1 MAIET
6 KKITID
12 GVEYYTNVS
21 TDGKYI
27 EGGFPF
33 GLYEDAIDP
42 VSEGRVFT
50 ETEYYPPSEEFPE
63 WERGKVYN
71 TGDQVT
77 HNQKRYISRINR
89 NTYEPQ
95 DLNIGWRK
103 V

>member
-6 KKITID
+6 KVITID
-12 GVEYYTNVS
+12 GVDYYVNES
-21 TDGKYI
+21 TDGKII

-42 VSEGRVFT
+42 VSEGRTFT
-50 ETEYYPPSEEFPE
+50 ETSYYPPSEEYPE
-63 WERGKVYN
+63 WERGVVYN
-71 TGDQVT
+71 TGDKVT
-77 HNQKRYISRINR
+77 YKLERYISKINR

-95 DLNIGWRK
+95 GMNIAWRK